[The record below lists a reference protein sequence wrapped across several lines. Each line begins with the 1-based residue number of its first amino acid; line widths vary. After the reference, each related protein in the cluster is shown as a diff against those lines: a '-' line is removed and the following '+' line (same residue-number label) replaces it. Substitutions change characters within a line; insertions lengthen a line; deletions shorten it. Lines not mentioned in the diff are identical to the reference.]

1 MKLQFLLVRYL
12 ANLQFAVA
20 LLLTIASFSVIGSI
34 IEQDQ
39 TQEFYRNAYSQP
51 WFGIFN
57 DTLILQL
64 VY

>member
-39 TQEFYRNAYSQP
+39 TCLLYTSDAADE
-51 WFGIFN
+51 
-57 DTLILQL
+57 
-64 VY
+64 